1 MRWIVDKEAKLKELE
16 FVRSQHDGVLRPE
29 DVVEF
34 ARNERTALH
43 GDFQWDDTAAAQQF
57 RVWQARQ
64 VIRLTITVVDS
75 PAGKHSIPMY
85 VSLVTDRQ
93 KPGGGYRP
101 LVDVMSSVDM
111 RDELLRQALN
121 ELKTVK
127 KKYQQLQELRPIFRA
142 IEKVE
147 SKTQR
152 QPA

>member
-1 MRWIVDKEAKLKELE
+1 VSKEAKVEELE
-16 FVRSQHDGVLRPE
+16 FIRSKHGGVLRPE

-34 ARNERTALH
+34 ARDERTALH
-43 GDFQWDDTAAAQQF
+43 ADFQWDDTEAAQQF
-57 RVWQARQ
+57 RLWQARQ
-64 VIRLTITVVDS
+64 VIRLTITIVDS
-75 PAGKHSIPMY
+75 PAGKQSIPMY

-101 LVDVMSSVDM
+101 LVDVMSADDL
-111 RDELLRQALN
+111 RDELLRQALG
-121 ELKTVK
+121 ELKTVR

-147 SKTQR
+147 EKTKC

>member
-1 MRWIVDKEAKLKELE
+1 MDKEAKLKELE

-43 GDFQWDDTAAAQQF
+43 ADFQWDDTEAAQQF
-57 RVWQARQ
+57 RLWQARQ
-64 VIRLTITVVDS
+64 VIRLTLTVVDS
-75 PAGKHSIPMY
+75 PAGKQSIPMY

-101 LVDVMSSVDM
+101 LVDVMSAEDL
-111 RDELLRQALN
+111 RDELLRQALG
-121 ELKTVK
+121 ELKTVR

-147 SKTQR
+147 EETQG
-152 QPA
+152 QPE